1 MPCLIKKLSDIQKE
15 IEAILIEGDQEQLKR
30 DIDRTKQQLEW
41 LDKQQSDADKKHSNL
56 FRSLPLSRDL
66 LGPVLE
72 KSLGKLDALR
82 DQGKI
87 PSTTIPVLEERLKSP
102 TCICGES
109 LDPYDTESKQ
119 RRHHI
124 QCLIDESRKADALQS
139 SITALYY
146 GSNSLKQKEIADAEH
161 WTDLYAEVTNRR
173 DELETLRD
181 AQGKKLKALEIQLD
195 SIPDV
200 DIQGLRSVQR
210 EYKNQRD
217 RFNADWTRDETRLE
231 GLKKERSNLVSERDN
246 LLRQQKKGARVLARL
261 EVASDVESV
270 LKNSYDRMTNEE
282 LNKVSELMNTIFLEM
297 IGADPEHGAIIQK
310 AEISNDFDIL
320 VYGPNDRSL
329 NPDRDLNG
337 ASRRALTLAF
347 ILALTKVSEVEAPNV
362 IDTPLGMMSG
372 YVKRSVLKTAIRESS
387 QLVLFLT
394 RAEIADCEEI
404 LDAEAGRVITLT
416 NPAHYPRMLVNDP
429 QVRERKVLQC
439 DCDHREEC
447 RLCQRQVDME

>member
-1 MPCLIKKLSDIQKE
+1 M
-15 IEAILIEGDQEQLKR
+15 ILIELSSSWNGLINSK
-30 DIDRTKQQLEW
+30 T
-41 LDKQQSDADKKHSNL
+41 DAGKKHSNL

-109 LDPYDTESKQ
+109 LDPYDTEGKQ

-217 RFNADWTRDETRLE
+217 RFNADWTRYETQLE
-231 GLKKERSNLVSERDN
+231 GLKKERSNLILQRDN

-261 EVASDVESV
+261 EVASDVERV

-297 IGADPEHGAIIQK
+297 IGADPEQGAIIQ
-310 AEISNDFDIL
+310 E
-320 VYGPNDRSL
+320 
-329 NPDRDLNG
+329 
-337 ASRRALTLAF
+337 SRRSAA
-347 ILALTKVSEVEAPNV
+347 ILIFSSMDRM
-362 IDTPLGMMSG
+362 IDP
-372 YVKRSVLKTAIRESS
+372 
-387 QLVLFLT
+387 
-394 RAEIADCEEI
+394 
-404 LDAEAGRVITLT
+404 
-416 NPAHYPRMLVNDP
+416 
-429 QVRERKVLQC
+429 
-439 DCDHREEC
+439 
-447 RLCQRQVDME
+447 